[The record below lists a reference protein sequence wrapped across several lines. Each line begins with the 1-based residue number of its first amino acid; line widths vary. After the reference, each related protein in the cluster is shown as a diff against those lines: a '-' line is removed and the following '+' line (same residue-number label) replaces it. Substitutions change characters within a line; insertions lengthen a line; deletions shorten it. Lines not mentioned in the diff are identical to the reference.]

1 MPTPSRTI
9 SAIAALAVL
18 ALTACTPTSDG
29 EATAASAEQ
38 PTRIVAVSSD
48 VSDMALLLAGPD
60 RMAAVS
66 ESSRSPHMGMLPDLA
81 QQVEATIPA
90 GVEPD
95 VEQILSHSPDLV
107 LTTARHAGERTAG
120 DQLADAGVESLA
132 LSSDDFAT
140 PEAYADALL
149 RVGEALG
156 EEDEATK
163 QADALLEGIQEI
175 DAEAGQTPAAA
186 DPSAAG
192 DSSGAG
198 EAPRVLALMARGGT
212 VMAMDS
218 GLMLPGLAVRAGA
231 VDAAADAGLTGTAPL
246 DAELLVKAD
255 PDIILLE
262 DFMGAGEEPF
272 AQLLEAAAVQRVP
285 AVASGEVHVVP
296 MTEASAVAGI
306 HLPDGYRTVAGI
318 VSSAS
323 AGD

>member
-175 DAEAGQTPAAA
+175 DAEAAQTPAAGDTPAAGASSDAEAGQTPADA

-218 GLMLPGLAVRAGA
+218 
-231 VDAAADAGLTGTAPL
+231 
-246 DAELLVKAD
+246 
-255 PDIILLE
+255 
-262 DFMGAGEEPF
+262 
-272 AQLLEAAAVQRVP
+272 
-285 AVASGEVHVVP
+285 
-296 MTEASAVAGI
+296 
-306 HLPDGYRTVAGI
+306 
-318 VSSAS
+318 
-323 AGD
+323 